1 MAPNR
6 CNCYFSF
13 WATFCPF
20 TSLTATKIFF
30 LKKMKKT
37 PGDIIILH
45 KFTKYQKSWSYI
57 YCSWDKACDSCSY
70 FSFWAISC
78 PFTPDSPKIQNLKK
92 RYHHFAYVYQKL
104 WSDDVWFRRYGVQ
117 CADRQTC
124 GQMDRWMEKVAYRGG
139 CPHLKN
145 IYVLWEHV
153 TSLSK
158 WILKRS
164 HQISGWH
171 LAINAKHKILKTTF
185 FYQHLIY
192 YLPQQL
198 TLFKEREFQ

>member
-1 MAPNR
+1 MG
-6 CNCYFSF
+6 YFLPFYPLNSTKNENFDKNEKHLQISSF
-13 WATFCPF
+13 C
-20 TSLTATKIFF
+20 I
-30 LKKMKKT
+30 
-37 PGDIIILH
+37 
-45 KFTKYQKSWSYI
+45 
-57 YCSWDKACDSCSY
+57 CV
-70 FSFWAISC
+70 
-78 PFTPDSPKIQNLKK
+78 PKIMI
-92 RYHHFAYVYQKL
+92 RWCMV
-104 WSDDVWFRRYGVQ
+104 SEVW
-117 CADRQTC
+117 CAMCRQTC
-124 GQMDRWMEKVAYRGG
+124 GQMDRWMQKVAYRGG

>member
-1 MAPNR
+1 MGH
-6 CNCYFSF
+6 FL
-13 WATFCPF
+13 PF
-20 TSLTATKIFF
+20 HPPSSPKNQNF
-30 LKKMKKT
+30 KKLRKN
-37 PGDIIILH
+37 PADIIILH
-45 KFTKYQKSWSYI
+45 MCTKNYDQMM
-57 YCSWDKACDSCSY
+57 
-70 FSFWAISC
+70 
-78 PFTPDSPKIQNLKK
+78 
-92 RYHHFAYVYQKL
+92 
-104 WSDDVWFRRYGVQ
+104 YGFGGMVCNVQ
-117 CADRQTC
+117 TDRQTC

-139 CPHLKN
+139 RPHLKN